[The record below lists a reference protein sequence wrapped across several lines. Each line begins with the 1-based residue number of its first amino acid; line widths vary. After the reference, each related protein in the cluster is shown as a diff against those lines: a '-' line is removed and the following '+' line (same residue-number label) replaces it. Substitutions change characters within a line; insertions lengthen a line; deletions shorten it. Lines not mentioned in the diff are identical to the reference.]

1 MRKTHKKAINYA
13 PTAPDARTSLR
24 LLQRYVLGGKMDI
37 QKVLKSDLEAVTRL
51 VSEVSDKDV
60 LPLFNEQGKQE
71 YKDRVLPDLATA
83 FNNEEFSSV
92 KVVSGGEVLG
102 FAALR
107 DGNYLTHLFVSKSQQ
122 GSGLGRTLLNHL
134 LNQTDAREVSLRSSL
149 NAVEFYNRNGFSATG
164 AEAEFNGIRFVPMS
178 LVRT

>member
-1 MRKTHKKAINYA
+1 ME
-13 PTAPDARTSLR
+13 
-24 LLQRYVLGGKMDI
+24 I

-71 YKDRVLPDLATA
+71 YKDRVLPDLVTT
-83 FNNEEFSSV
+83 FDHEKFSSV
-92 KVVSGGEVLG
+92 KAVSGGEVLG

-107 DGNYLTHLFVSKSQQ
+107 DGNYLTHLFVANSQQ
-122 GSGLGRTLLNHL
+122 GSGLGRALLNHL
-134 LNQTDAREVSLRSSL
+134 LNQTDAREVNLRSSV
-149 NAVEFYNRNGFSATG
+149 NAVEFYNRNGFVATG
-164 AEAEFNGIRFVPMS
+164 EEAEFNGIRFVPMS